1 MNTVL
6 IFAIFAVTTATLVAA
21 LVYYAAYGI
30 RSQLF
35 GQTVWRGRTDTNAVA
50 LTFDDGPGKDTPA
63 LLDVLSK
70 YNVKATFF
78 LIGSRVELF
87 PRIAQRIVAEGHEIG
102 NHSFSHRIFLYCSRR
117 RTEFEMNKA
126 QEIITS
132 TTKIAPRIARP
143 PCGVRT
149 LSYFNATRKLRLK
162 TVQWTTAGFDW
173 KKCTADDIARAVV
186 GDATAGSIILL
197 HDGDSEGKASR
208 KATVDSIPLILA
220 ALREKNLEIVSLRKL
235 LSPRDTDEEKGELLH
250 QISLG
255 ST

>member
-6 IFAIFAVTTATLVAA
+6 LFAIFTVTLAALVAA
-21 LVYYAAYGI
+21 VVYYATYGI
-30 RSQLF
+30 RSQLL

-50 LTFDDGPGKDTPA
+50 LTFDDGPSADTA
-63 LLDVLSK
+63 NLLDVLREN
-70 YNVKATFF
+70 NVKATFF
-78 LIGSRVELF
+78 LIGKQVEQF

-117 RTEFEMNKA
+117 RIEFEMNKA
-126 QEIITS
+126 QEIITN
-132 TTKIAPRIARP
+132 TTKVAPRLARP

-149 LSYFNATRKLRLK
+149 LSYFNATRKMRLK

-186 GDATAGSIILL
+186 SDAAAGSIILL
-197 HDGDSEGKASR
+197 HDGDSEGKADR
-208 KATVDSIPLILA
+208 KATVDSIPLILDG
-220 ALREKNLEIVSLRKL
+220 LRAKNLEIVSLRKL
-235 LSPRDTDEEKGELLH
+235 LSRPDTNEEGELLQ